1 MAKPDW
7 GELQQRFLSE
17 HAATG
22 VSPKEWCEAQ
32 GLNYAT
38 ARRYIKK
45 TSAQTAQKPAQK
57 KVRIAQKEQS
67 ANELMDDDG
76 LTAQQRLFVA
86 EYLKDGN
93 ATQAAIRAGYS
104 KKSAEQIGYQLL
116 QKTSVAQAIAQ
127 QQKASIARTLGGAD
141 EVLAQMW
148 QLATFDA
155 NQLSQYRRGACRY
168 CWGFGHQYQWRDMVE
183 FEEKRLEALER
194 KSREPADVGGY
205 SYDHNREPNPACP
218 RCNGDGNDIKQA
230 NDELEQQAKDI
241 AKNAQ
246 DVGKVQ
252 TSVNELSSTVG
263 NVSSSLSQLEQTV
276 ATADTALGQRI
287 DNISVSMDG
296 MTGGVKNSAI
306 AIIQANLAQVA
317 TRKTLSA
324 SVAGNSA
331 NLDRIDEVIVNDREA
346 TARSLLSLQTDVNG
360 NKASINSLNQTFS
373 DYQQAMAT
381 QVNSITATVNG
392 HTSAIT
398 TNAQAI
404 ANVNGD
410 LKAMYNIK
418 VGVASNGQYYAA
430 GMGIGVENTPSGM
443 QSQVIFLADR
453 FAVTHQAGAT
463 VTLPFVIQ
471 NGQVFIRDALIG
483 DGTISN
489 AKIGNYIQSN
499 NYVAGSVG
507 WRLDKGG
514 TFENYGSTTGEGSM
528 KQTNQTISVRDS
540 RNVLRVQIGRIT
552 GTW

>member
-45 TSAQTAQKPAQK
+45 TSAQKPAQK

-104 KKSAEQIGYQLL
+104 KKSAEQICYQLL

-205 SYDHNREPNPACP
+205 GYDHNREPNPACP
-218 RCNGDGNDIKQA
+218 RCNGDGIGQPYFADTRKLSPVSRLA
-230 NDELEQQAKDI
+230 YSGVK
-241 AKNAQ
+241 
-246 DVGKVQ
+246 VGKNGVEITAISRERMFEAVMKRLGLADSEFAQ
-252 TSVNELSSTVG
+252 RLQQIEIDRR
-263 NVSSSLSQLEQTV
+263 QLEV
-276 ATADTALGQRI
+276 EKLR
-287 DNISVSMDG
+287 
-296 MTGGVKNSAI
+296 KE
-306 AIIQANLAQVA
+306 LA
-317 TRKTLSA
+317 
-324 SVAGNSA
+324 
-331 NLDRIDEVIVNDREA
+331 
-346 TARSLLSLQTDVNG
+346 
-360 NKASINSLNQTFS
+360 
-373 DYQQAMAT
+373 
-381 QVNSITATVNG
+381 
-392 HTSAIT
+392 
-398 TNAQAI
+398 
-404 ANVNGD
+404 
-410 LKAMYNIK
+410 
-418 VGVASNGQYYAA
+418 
-430 GMGIGVENTPSGM
+430 
-443 QSQVIFLADR
+443 
-453 FAVTHQAGAT
+453 
-463 VTLPFVIQ
+463 
-471 NGQVFIRDALIG
+471 G
-483 DGTISN
+483 DGDGDEPTP
-489 AKIGNYIQSN
+489 
-499 NYVAGSVG
+499 
-507 WRLDKGG
+507 
-514 TFENYGSTTGEGSM
+514 
-528 KQTNQTISVRDS
+528 
-540 RNVLRVQIGRIT
+540 VQININVVDARAEDGDQPDT
-552 GTW
+552 

>member
-45 TSAQTAQKPAQK
+45 TSAQTAQKSAQK

-205 SYDHNREPNPACP
+205 GYDHNREPNPACP
-218 RCNGDGNDIKQA
+218 RCNGDGIGHLLKPRILNGSRVSQLKGRIRFW
-230 NDELEQQAKDI
+230 
-241 AKNAQ
+241 
-246 DVGKVQ
+246 VP
-252 TSVNELSSTVG
+252 SVAVCSARVKSTWLICSLTKASGSAWNVLSSYQVLEPG
-263 NVSSSLSQLEQTV
+263 NYHFLH
-276 ATADTALGQRI
+276 ALA
-287 DNISVSMDG
+287 
-296 MTGGVKNSAI
+296 SAGAFLWARPDKI
-306 AIIQANLAQVA
+306 P
-317 TRKTLSA
+317 R
-324 SVAGNSA
+324 GN
-331 NLDRIDEVIVNDREA
+331 
-346 TARSLLSLQTDVNG
+346 
-360 NKASINSLNQTFS
+360 
-373 DYQQAMAT
+373 Y
-381 QVNSITATVNG
+381 VNSK
-392 HTSAIT
+392 H
-398 TNAQAI
+398 
-404 ANVNGD
+404 
-410 LKAMYNIK
+410 
-418 VGVASNGQYYAA
+418 ASE
-430 GMGIGVENTPSGM
+430 I
-443 QSQVIFLADR
+443 
-453 FAVTHQAGAT
+453 
-463 VTLPFVIQ
+463 
-471 NGQVFIRDALIG
+471 
-483 DGTISN
+483 
-489 AKIGNYIQSN
+489 
-499 NYVAGSVG
+499 
-507 WRLDKGG
+507 
-514 TFENYGSTTGEGSM
+514 
-528 KQTNQTISVRDS
+528 
-540 RNVLRVQIGRIT
+540 LRT
-552 GTW
+552 

>member
-7 GELQQRFLSE
+7 GELQKRFLSE

-45 TSAQTAQKPAQK
+45 PSAQTAQKSAQK

-127 QQKASIARTLGGAD
+127 QQKASIERTLGGAD

-205 SYDHNREPNPACP
+205 GYDHNREPNPACP
-218 RCNGDGNDIKQA
+218 RCNGDGIGQPYFADTRKLSPVSRLA
-230 NDELEQQAKDI
+230 YSGVK
-241 AKNAQ
+241 
-246 DVGKVQ
+246 VGKNGVEITAISRERMFEAVMKRLGLADSEFAQ
-252 TSVNELSSTVG
+252 RLQQIEIDRR
-263 NVSSSLSQLEQTV
+263 QLEV
-276 ATADTALGQRI
+276 EKLR
-287 DNISVSMDG
+287 
-296 MTGGVKNSAI
+296 KE
-306 AIIQANLAQVA
+306 LA
-317 TRKTLSA
+317 
-324 SVAGNSA
+324 
-331 NLDRIDEVIVNDREA
+331 
-346 TARSLLSLQTDVNG
+346 
-360 NKASINSLNQTFS
+360 
-373 DYQQAMAT
+373 
-381 QVNSITATVNG
+381 
-392 HTSAIT
+392 
-398 TNAQAI
+398 
-404 ANVNGD
+404 
-410 LKAMYNIK
+410 
-418 VGVASNGQYYAA
+418 
-430 GMGIGVENTPSGM
+430 
-443 QSQVIFLADR
+443 
-453 FAVTHQAGAT
+453 
-463 VTLPFVIQ
+463 
-471 NGQVFIRDALIG
+471 G
-483 DGTISN
+483 DGDDDEPTP
-489 AKIGNYIQSN
+489 
-499 NYVAGSVG
+499 
-507 WRLDKGG
+507 
-514 TFENYGSTTGEGSM
+514 
-528 KQTNQTISVRDS
+528 
-540 RNVLRVQIGRIT
+540 VQININVVDARADDGDQPDT
-552 GTW
+552 